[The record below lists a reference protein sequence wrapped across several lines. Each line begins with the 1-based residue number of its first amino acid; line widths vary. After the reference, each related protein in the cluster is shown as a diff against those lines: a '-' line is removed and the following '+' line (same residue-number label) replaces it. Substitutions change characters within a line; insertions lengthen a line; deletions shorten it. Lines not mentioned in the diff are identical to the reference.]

1 MAKETKKTKPEIK
14 RKLFGTDG
22 IRGRANTEPL
32 TGETLVR
39 LGRAIVAVFKDSN
52 HRANKSHRPKILVGK
67 DTRVSGY
74 MMETALASGICSM
87 GGNVL
92 LVGPLPTPGIAYLTT
107 GMRADAGVVIS
118 ASHNLFE
125 DNGIK
130 IFSGNGFKLADELE
144 AEIEQMITSTHLNGM
159 LPKGAEVGR
168 ALRIED
174 AEGRYIVY
182 LKQTFPRNLTLEGL
196 RVVVDCAHGAAY
208 QVAPAVLEELG
219 AEVYAIGVEPNGE
232 NINLGCGSLHP
243 EAMSRQVTLKGAQ
256 VGVALDG
263 DGDRCILADE
273 KGRIHDGDEVM
284 AALARDLLQEGK
296 LQKQTLVATVMSNQ
310 GLDLAL
316 KPYGGKVVRTNVG
329 DRYVVEEML
338 RGGYNLG
345 GEQSGHIAFLDHST
359 TGDGMITALQVL
371 ALVQKTGKPL
381 SELLSDFKRLPQVLL
396 NVEVKEKVDL
406 NKLPK
411 VTQAIE
417 KITRELGESGR
428 VLVRYSGTEP
438 KARVMIEGEEE
449 TRIRAQAE
457 EIAAVIRKEIGI

>member
-1 MAKETKKTKPEIK
+1 MTKETKKTKPEIK

-74 MMETALASGICSM
+74 MLETALASGICSM

-144 AEIEQMITSTHLNGM
+144 AEIEQMITSNHLNGM